1 MNIILSPFSR
11 LRGIT
16 HLTSIPAGNLA
27 VTHISHLRSFSN
39 WIVPRPAIGPQILR
53 CGPLS
58 SQAEGS
64 GVFQQ
69 LPWQYQQVRTKKR
82 GTEYQPKNIKR
93 KRTHGWI
100 KRMSSQGGIEVVLR
114 RMLKGRKSLSH

>member
-1 MNIILSPFSR
+1 MGCCDVYGAESLS
-11 LRGIT
+11 T
-16 HLTSIPAGNLA
+16 HRIPAGNVA
-27 VTHISHLRSFSN
+27 VTGNSHLRMFSN
-39 WIVPRPAIGPQILR
+39 WFVPRAAAGPQISR
-53 CGPLS
+53 RGPLC
-58 SQAEGS
+58 SQAEGG

-69 LPWQYQQVRTKKR
+69 LPWQYQQVRTRKR

-100 KRMSSQGGIEVVLR
+100 KRMSSQTGIEVVLR